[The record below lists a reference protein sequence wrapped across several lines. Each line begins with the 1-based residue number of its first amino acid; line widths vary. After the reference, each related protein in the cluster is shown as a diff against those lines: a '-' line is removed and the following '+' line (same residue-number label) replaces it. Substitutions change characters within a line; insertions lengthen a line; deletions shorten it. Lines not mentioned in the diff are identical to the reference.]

1 MQYKSYSL
9 QNFKTIPQ
17 IKNLTG
23 QQIMDIEVVGSVLPF
38 RVNEYVVEN
47 LIDWDN
53 VPEDPAFISSFPHRH
68 MLLEKDYEQ
77 MRALIEAGASDES
90 IKRSADEIR
99 LGLNPHPA
107 GQIEY
112 NTPLYKGKKLLGIQH
127 KYSQT
132 LLIFPEQGQSC
143 HSFCTFCFRWPQF
156 AHMDEYKI
164 ATPENGLIHQY
175 ISDHPEITD
184 VLITGGDPLI
194 MKTEILAGY
203 IEPLLSRELPHVRNI
218 RIGTRALS
226 WWPYRFLTDDDA
238 DDLLNLFG
246 KIHRSGKHLA
256 LMANF
261 VNPVELE
268 TEAVKEAITRVQK
281 AGAIIRTQAPLLKNI
296 NASPEVW
303 TEMWKKQVS
312 LNCIPYYM
320 FVARD
325 TGAKHFFSVPLV
337 EAWQIY
343 RQAYQSVS
351 GICRTVRGPSMSC
364 MPGKVQVLGVTRIGG
379 EKVFALNMIQ
389 ARNPDWALRPFFA
402 AYDETATWFDDLKPA
417 FGEDR
422 FFFSDELDGM
432 LESGE
437 TWTGYE

>member
-112 NTPLYKGKKLLGIQH
+112 NTPLYKGKKLRGIQH

-164 ATPENGLIHQY
+164 ATPENGLIHRY